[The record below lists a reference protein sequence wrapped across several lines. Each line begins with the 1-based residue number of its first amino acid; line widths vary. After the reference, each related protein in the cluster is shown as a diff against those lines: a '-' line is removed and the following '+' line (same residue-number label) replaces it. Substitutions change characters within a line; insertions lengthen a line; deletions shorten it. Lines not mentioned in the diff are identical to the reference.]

1 TVVDEQHSHST
12 SKWDRGVFRTLAI
25 TSSVDLLV
33 RHTHPNGSRVS
44 AARGFPPVSGCSGA
58 NGRAIP
64 PLSSCS
70 GAYERAIS
78 DFCVTKFSLDMEALD
93 QSLWCSWSDTFQP
106 YEELTNCTFFVA
118 VKMHCFWPNRLIDE
132 LFIRLHRDYFHDC
145 ALTGRLL
152 QDPPI
157 RILGPFIGVP
167 VLFTL
172 LMTALVVWS
181 GKCCQGIV

>member
-1 TVVDEQHSHST
+1 MALDCT
-12 SKWDRGVFRTLAI
+12 SLTKLTLVLCVA
-25 TSSVDLLV
+25 
-33 RHTHPNGSRVS
+33 
-44 AARGFPPVSGCSGA
+44 AARGFPPVSGCSDA
-58 NGRAIP
+58 YGRAIP

-70 GAYERAIS
+70 DAYGRAIS
-78 DFCVTKFSLDMEALD
+78 DFCVTKFTLDMEDLD

-106 YEELTNCTFFVA
+106 YEELTNCTYSVA
-118 VKMHCFWPNRLIDE
+118 HKMHCFWPNQQIDE

-152 QDPPI
+152 RDPPI
-157 RILGPFIGVP
+157 RILGPFIGLP
-167 VLFTL
+167 VLVTL

>member
-1 TVVDEQHSHST
+1 MALDCT
-12 SKWDRGVFRTLAI
+12 SLTKLTLVLCVA
-25 TSSVDLLV
+25 
-33 RHTHPNGSRVS
+33 
-44 AARGFPPVSGCSGA
+44 AARGFPPVSGSSGA
-58 NGRAIP
+58 YGRAIP

-70 GAYERAIS
+70 GAYGRAIS
-78 DFCVTKFSLDMEALD
+78 DFCVTKFTQDMEALD

-118 VKMHCFWPNRLIDE
+118 LKMHCFWPNRLIDE

-152 QDPPI
+152 RDPPI

-167 VLFTL
+167 VLVTL

>member
-1 TVVDEQHSHST
+1 MST
-12 SKWDRGVFRTLAI
+12 LPAAPWSNPYDAYDKIKDR
-25 TSSVDLLV
+25 TSCEWIC
-33 RHTHPNGSRVS
+33 GSPTR
-44 AARGFPPVSGCSGA
+44 ALMGFA
-58 NGRAIP
+58 M
-64 PLSSCS
+64 
-70 GAYERAIS
+70 
-78 DFCVTKFSLDMEALD
+78 VTR
-93 QSLWCSWSDTFQP
+93 P

-118 VKMHCFWPNRLIDE
+118 LKMHCFWPNQLIDE
-132 LFIRLHRDYFHDC
+132 LFIHLHRDYFHDC

-167 VLFTL
+167 VLVTL